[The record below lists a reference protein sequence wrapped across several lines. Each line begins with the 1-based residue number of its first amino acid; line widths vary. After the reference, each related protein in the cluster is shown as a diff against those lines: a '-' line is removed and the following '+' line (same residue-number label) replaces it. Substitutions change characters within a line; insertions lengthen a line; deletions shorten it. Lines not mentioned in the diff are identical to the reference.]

1 MMRLTTIVAAAA
13 MTVGGMAFLGCE
25 SANSSS
31 SQSTDDRSG
40 FAGGNGEFG
49 ESPAQAGEYAKPPTK
64 TPSDMPTTR
73 PAPDASP
80 AEPAQ

>member
-25 SANSSS
+25 SSNPSG

-49 ESPAQAGEYAKPPTK
+49 ESPAQAGEYAQPSTNPR
-64 TPSDMPTTR
+64 SDMPTTR
-73 PAPDASP
+73 PAPDANP

>member
-25 SANSSS
+25 SSNP
-31 SQSTDDRSG
+31 SG
-40 FAGGNGEFG
+40 SNGEFG
-49 ESPAQAGEYAKPPTK
+49 ESPSQAGEYAQPSTNPR
-64 TPSDMPTTR
+64 SDMPTTR
-73 PAPDASP
+73 PAPDANP